1 MEAER
6 AKIQSDAAAAQK
18 GMRKETSPASAKPEG
33 KSPKKSASEK
43 SRKPSSESAEKSP
56 DVLEFNRR
64 HLGAFASRIERVRGS
79 LVALETFDGA
89 KGVQNA
95 SELRELSSLLE
106 GVVSHPDEVNVVIL
120 QQKIASISSEA
131 KFTVSRNDGR
141 PDGLFGE
148 LTMGHLER
156 ILRLPAPESRSDG
169 VPKFRSESRS
179 DGAFRMKDGTPV
191 RLKDGT
197 PVVGMR
203 FESGKVWVIGKNG
216 QRVEMSAF
224 EGSKNAQKTPEALTE
239 SARKLEPLAD
249 DALVLLSAVAD
260 HAAAAKWKSA
270 PDFSKRVSDF
280 EAFLSALDVSD
291 YGKAKSKIVEFV
303 HSTFASGTELEKE
316 FREVFQAAD
325 NDADRRKKVYEY
337 VRGSFWPNRRN
348 AGFDGAA
355 ESLSRKL
362 ATRELERF
370 DVSQKSVFEFVT
382 AFVDTELRTK
392 SAAEVAKTV
401 MNSKGQV
408 GILGFLARAFPTEK
422 SLAAFV
428 EDLREANEELEKAY
442 ESKEAK
448 KAYDAIRKPDGKP
461 LTQEE
466 IASMKLA
473 GRKAKLA
480 EFVSASGLSA
490 HIAAN
495 PALRTGNFELETFA
509 DIEGVGA
516 FDLSDK
522 TKRYVRNELW
532 KDIAIEAA
540 AIGVGAVTAGWG
552 AVAVHGLAAARLG
565 NRAREMAS
573 VRLAVGTV

>member
-1 MEAER
+1 MNVAALQ
-6 AKIQSDAAAAQK
+6 AKIAA
-18 GMRKETSPASAKPEG
+18 
-33 KSPKKSASEK
+33 
-43 SRKPSSESAEKSP
+43 
-56 DVLEFNRR
+56 
-64 HLGAFASRIERVRGS
+64 
-79 LVALETFDGA
+79 
-89 KGVQNA
+89 
-95 SELRELSSLLE
+95 
-106 GVVSHPDEVNVVIL
+106 IL
-120 QQKIASISSEA
+120 PEA
-131 KFTVSRNDGR
+131 KFTVSRNEGR

-156 ILRLPAPESRSDG
+156 ALRLP
-169 VPKFRSESRS
+169 VSESRPEGS
-179 DGAFRMKDGTPV
+179 TKTAGGSKEPGAFKMSDKTPA

-203 FESGKVWVIGKNG
+203 FENGKVWIIGKNG

-224 EGSKNAQKTPEALTE
+224 AGSKDALRTPEALNE
-239 SARKLEPLAD
+239 NARKLESIAD

-280 EAFLSALDVSD
+280 EAFLSTLDVSD

-316 FREVFQAAD
+316 FREVFQAVD
-325 NDADRRKKVYEY
+325 NDAQRRKKVYEY

-362 ATRELERF
+362 AARELERL
-370 DVSQKSVFEFVT
+370 DVSQKSVLEFVT

-422 SLAAFV
+422 SLAAFI

-540 AIGVGAVTAGWG
+540 AIGIGAVTAGWG
-552 AVAVHGLAAARLG
+552 AAGVHALAAARLG
-565 NRAREMAS
+565 NRAREMMS
-573 VRLAVGTV
+573 VRLAAGTV